1 MTFLLLIVNV
11 LFFVFLGMTSRNIE
25 DVLSY
30 FRDGTHKI
38 IVATTVAEEGL
49 DIQKCN
55 LVIRYEHVTN
65 EIARTQAKGKLVY
78 ILKRKDLM

>member
-1 MTFLLLIVNV
+1 MNQAQQD
-11 LFFVFLGMTSRNIE
+11 
-25 DVLSY
+25 DVLQY
-30 FRDGTHKI
+30 FRNGKYKV

-65 EIARTQAKGKLVY
+65 EIAYVQARGTVA
-78 ILKRKDLM
+78 I